1 MSNVVSLNALYLT
14 CFSVNQLKLISSN
27 KNAKSD
33 LTLTPDKLDYIC
45 SIPSTDHSAEGR
57 AYVSTGKTH
66 HGYVYKIIIVII
78 IIIIM
83 TNIKEIDDKSLHGC
97 VEEEMSL
104 WGSIAN
110 Y

>member
-1 MSNVVSLNALYLT
+1 ML
-14 CFSVNQLKLISSN
+14 CSS
-27 KNAKSD
+27 
-33 LTLTPDKLDYIC
+33 P
-45 SIPSTDHSAEGR
+45 SIERSANR
-57 AYVSTGKTH
+57 HAYVSTGKTH